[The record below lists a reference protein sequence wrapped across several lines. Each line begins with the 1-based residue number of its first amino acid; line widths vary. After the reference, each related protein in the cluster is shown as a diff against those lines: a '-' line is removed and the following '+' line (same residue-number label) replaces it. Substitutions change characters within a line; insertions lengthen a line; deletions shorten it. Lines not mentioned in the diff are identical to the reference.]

1 MDLRQEINRL
11 KKEKNALILAHNYQI
26 PEIQEI
32 ADCCGDSLELSRRA
46 ESADCAVIVFC
57 GVRFMA
63 ESAKILAP
71 QKIVL
76 LPAADA
82 GCPMADMISAADLLA
97 LKKQHP
103 GAMAVTYVNSGAEV
117 KAVTDICCTSANAVK
132 IVQKIDA
139 PEIIFSPDRNLAAW
153 CARFTDKK
161 IIPWKGFCIV
171 HEKIRAEDIIQAKK
185 NHPEA
190 LFIAHPEC
198 RADVVDLADRVE
210 STSGMLRFIKSSPVE
225 KFIIGTEE
233 GIITRLRQDSPGK
246 SFFYPGTA
254 PVCANMKK
262 TRLEDVYNALEKMQH
277 EIILPPQIILQ
288 ARASL
293 DRMLEF
299 SA

>member
-1 MDLRQEINRL
+1 
-11 KKEKNALILAHNYQI
+11 
-26 PEIQEI
+26 
-32 ADCCGDSLELSRRA
+32 
-46 ESADCAVIVFC
+46 
-57 GVRFMA
+57 
-63 ESAKILAP
+63 
-71 QKIVL
+71 
-76 LPAADA
+76 
-82 GCPMADMISAADLLA
+82 
-97 LKKQHP
+97 
-103 GAMAVTYVNSGAEV
+103 
-117 KAVTDICCTSANAVK
+117 TDVCCTSANAVK